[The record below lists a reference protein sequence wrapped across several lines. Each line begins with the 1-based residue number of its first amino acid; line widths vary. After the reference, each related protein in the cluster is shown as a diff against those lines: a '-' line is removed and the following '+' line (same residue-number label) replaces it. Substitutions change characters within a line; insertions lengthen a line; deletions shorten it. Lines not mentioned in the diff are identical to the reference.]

1 LPAVGPAHIISPE
14 GRYRPPMEAMMQVSE
29 NVRVLVMHQDPVMAE
44 GLVAVL
50 ARQAGLTVST
60 GLEPDWPI
68 RDAPRD
74 PSELYD
80 VVVSDYESGLSCLAQ
95 FKAAG
100 KPRCAFA
107 TRVLVLTARARESEV
122 RKAMTAGVHGYVLQ
136 GCPLDELV
144 RGVRSVGRGAR
155 YFCETV
161 AQRVIE
167 SLTRVTLTTRET
179 EVLELLQRGYCNKTI
194 ARDLGI
200 APGTVKAHVK
210 GILEKLDATT
220 RTQAVAVATERGLV
234 SATPATLASAAP
246 QFATG
251 ALSPQAQLGFSRQA
265 EFA

>member
-1 LPAVGPAHIISPE
+1 
-14 GRYRPPMEAMMQVSE
+14 MQVTE
-29 NVRVLVMHQDPVMAE
+29 NVRVFVIHQDPVMAE

-50 ARQAGLTVST
+50 TRQQGLSVRSARVSETRAGDVPN
-60 GLEPDWPI
+60 EPAEP
-68 RDAPRD
+68 
-74 PSELYD
+74 YD
-80 VVVSDYESGLSCLAQ
+80 VLVSDYESGLSCLAKS
-95 FKAAG
+95 KAEG
-100 KPRCAFA
+100 RPRGPDPA
-107 TRVLVLTARARESEV
+107 RVLVLTSRARESEV
-122 RKAMTAGVHGYVLQ
+122 RQAMSAGVHGYVLQ

-167 SLTRVTLTTRET
+167 SLTRVTLTARET

-210 GILEKLDATT
+210 GILEKLDSTT

-234 SATPATLASAAP
+234 SGTPAVTAVPAS
-246 QFATG
+246 QFAQGGHLGRARTDF
-251 ALSPQAQLGFSRQA
+251 SPQA